1 MSRKLEIAKLDTAE
15 LEPLL
20 PVLKEALQLLK
31 DIGGALDNKSFFD
44 ALYLQGY
51 NMEPYTYAEIG
62 PDIEAVLAAAYD
74 LGYRL
79 PGEQ

>member
-31 DIGGALDNKSFFD
+31 DIGGALDNKS
-44 ALYLQGY
+44 LLQGY
-51 NMEPYTYAEIG
+51 SMEAYTYAEIG
-62 PDIEAVLAAAYD
+62 PDIEAVLVAAYD

-79 PGEQ
+79 PGEE